1 MFRSPLLSDLISL
14 RNDVERMASQ
24 AMAGSESTPQSV
36 RRSGTEQ
43 TWSSLMPINVYS
55 NGEQAVIVAAL
66 PGLRPDDVEI
76 SVQQNT
82 VTISGSTPQPA
93 DSDDARHA
101 TWYVSEIATGL
112 FRRSITLPFAV
123 DPDRAEAVSEH
134 GLLRITLPKAAS
146 ARAHKIAVG
155 SGSDRQEVLAAT
167 NPAA

>member
-1 MFRSPLLSDLISL
+1 MFRSPLISDLISL

-24 AMAGSESTPQSV
+24 AMIGSESSPQAA
-36 RRSGTEQ
+36 RRGGTEQ

-55 NGEQAVIVAAL
+55 TGDQAVIVAAL
-66 PGLRPDDVEI
+66 PGLRPDDVDI

-82 VTISGSTPQPA
+82 VTISGSTPQPTE
-93 DSDDARHA
+93 SEDARHA

-123 DPDRAEAVSEH
+123 DPDRATAVSEY

-155 SGSDRQEVLAAT
+155 SGADRQEVLSAT